1 MTLGLSRSSVQK
13 IAIFTANGKTLEP
26 MLGLIK
32 ERAGVDLHKD
42 RYVIVGCEAVPGFEA
57 VANGDP
63 VIYEDV
69 EPGMIDLTR
78 KVLEGDSAITA
89 ILLECTELPQF
100 ADALRKEFKLPVYTA
115 VTCTDH
121 FMSGLLDNPRF
132 GTQDWADE
140 ASAKDERRRKQRDGD
155 DGGAAE
161 CGKSEQ
167 KPVADIVAG
176 LRALVEV

>member
-1 MTLGLSRSSVQK
+1 MQK

-100 ADALRKEFKLPVYTA
+100 ADALRKEFRLPVSTA

-121 FMSGLLDNPRF
+121 FMSGLLDNPCF
-132 GTQDWADE
+132 GLNDWLEDADDLDVGR
-140 ASAKDERRRKQRDGD
+140 KKRRGRKHKGHNKRN
-155 DGGAAE
+155 
-161 CGKSEQ
+161 Q
-167 KPVADIVAG
+167 K
-176 LRALVEV
+176 LVEGIVQGLETLFGI